1 MRGIRIIMDDF
12 CWVCFGDG
20 VGYVFWMYWAMFGSW
35 DKVARS

>member
-20 VGYVFWMYWAMFGSW
+20 VGYVFLDVSG
-35 DKVARS
+35 